1 MTVYQPSISTEY
13 ARVRVTSD
21 VNLSAQAVALA
32 FTASRTTEPAGGD
45 WQTATWL
52 GTAETTI
59 DGGYARAAGV
69 LVGPAGLVLA
79 EGTWYVWFKVT
90 DTPEVVARYAG
101 TLTIT

>member
-21 VNLSAQAVALA
+21 VNLSAQPVALA
-32 FTASRTTEPAGGD
+32 FTTSRTTEPDTGD
-45 WQTATWL
+45 WVTATWL
-52 GTAETTI
+52 GTAETTA
-59 DGGYARAAGV
+59 DGNYTRAAGV

-79 EGTWYVWFKVT
+79 EGSWHVWWRVT